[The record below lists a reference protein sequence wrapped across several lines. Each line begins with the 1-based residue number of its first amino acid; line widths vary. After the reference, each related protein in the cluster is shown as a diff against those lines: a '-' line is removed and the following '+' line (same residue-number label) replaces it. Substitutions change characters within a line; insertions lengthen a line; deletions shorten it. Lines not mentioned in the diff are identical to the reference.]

1 MNPLLTIGVLL
12 LAGGLFGELAN
23 MLKLPKVTGYIIAG
37 IVLNIQFGQ
46 MAMGDIKTNTTI
58 VTNISLAFITF
69 SVGGT
74 LLWKTIKSLGKTI
87 VLITVLESY
96 FAMIFVFI
104 GFFLFLRIFDL
115 SSSVSIAMIPVLGIL
130 LGALAS
136 PTDPSATLAVMHQYK
151 ARGPVSDSIM
161 GIAAFDDVFGIIN
174 FSLGIAIAK
183 LFISKSSI
191 DYETAIFSP
200 FIQITGGII
209 LGIVFGVLFNLV
221 TKILKHESDGG
232 LIVSVFAFLAICFGA
247 GKYLEVDELLA
258 TMTMGAVVVNFNLD
272 HQRIFTLLERYT
284 EELIFV
290 LFFTISGMRLD
301 FSVMGVALPMI
312 IIFVIL
318 RAAGKFT
325 GVQIGAALSKADP
338 KIRKYTGFGL
348 FPQGGIVI
356 GLTLILQSVDE
367 FKPIADIAMAV
378 VIGATVLHE
387 LFGPVFARIA
397 LKKAG
402 EIKG

>member
-1 MNPLLTIGVLL
+1 MNPLLTIGVIL

-37 IVLNIQFGQ
+37 IVLNLQFGET
-46 MAMGDIKTNTTI
+46 ATGDIKTNTII

-74 LLWKTIKSLGKTI
+74 LLWKTVKSLGKTI
-87 VLITVLESY
+87 VLITVFESY
-96 FAMIFVFI
+96 FAMIFVFA
-104 GFFLFLRIFDL
+104 GFFLILHFFDL
-115 SSSVSIAMIPVLGIL
+115 SSSISVAMIPVLGIL

-200 FIQITGGII
+200 FMQITGGII

-247 GKYLEVDELLA
+247 GTYLEVDELLA
-258 TMTMGAVVVNFNLD
+258 TMTMGAVVVNFNID

-301 FSVMGVALPMI
+301 FSVMDVALPLI
-312 IIFVIL
+312 VIFVIL

-325 GVQIGAALSKADP
+325 GVQLGAVLSKADP

-356 GLTLILQSVDE
+356 GLTLILQSIDE
-367 FKPIADIAMAV
+367 FKPIADVVMAI

-397 LKKAG
+397 LKMAN
-402 EIKG
+402 EIKN

>member
-1 MNPLLTIGVLL
+1 MSVILVAGLIL
-12 LAGGLFGELAN
+12 LAGVLFGELAN
-23 MLKLPKVTGYIIAG
+23 LFKLPKVTGYIIAG
-37 IVLNIQFGQ
+37 IVLNLKLSQ
-46 MAMGDIKTNTTI
+46 MGPDNIEAHTDV

-74 LLWKTIKSLGKTI
+74 LLWKTIKSLGKAI
-87 VLITVLESY
+87 VLITVFEAEL
-96 FAMIFVFI
+96 AMLFVFG
-104 GFFLFLRIFDL
+104 GFYFLFNYFFESTAVPVAL
-115 SSSVSIAMIPVLGIL
+115 IPIMGIL

-151 ARGPVSDSIM
+151 AHGIVSNSIM

-183 LFISKSSI
+183 LLITKSSLN
-191 DYETAIFSP
+191 YHAAFFSP
-200 FIQITGGII
+200 LFQIFGGII
-209 LGIVFGVLFNLV
+209 LGIAYGVLFNLI
-221 TKILKHESDGG
+221 TKFLKKESDGS
-232 LIVSVFAFLAICFGA
+232 LIVIVFAFLSLCFGT

-258 TMTMGAVVVNFNLD
+258 SMSMGAVVVNFNGD
-272 HQRIFTLLERYT
+272 SKRIFNLLERYT

-301 FSVMGVALPMI
+301 LSVMLTALPFIFLFVAL
-312 IIFVIL
+312 
-318 RAAGKFT
+318 RATGKFT
-325 GVQIGAALSKADP
+325 GVFVGASLSHADK
-338 KIRKYTGFGL
+338 KIKRYVGFGL

-356 GLTLILQSVDE
+356 GLTLIVQSNAE
-367 FKPIADIAMAV
+367 FKPIANIIMAV
-378 VIGATVLHE
+378 VIGATVIHE

-402 EIKG
+402 EIND